1 MEHDERVGTCS
12 ICFCKAAP
20 ATFPLEVLRESEITS
35 KKRGLQQWGRNLGD
49 QLGGESV

>member
-1 MEHDERVGTCS
+1 MLECVRFVFD
-12 ICFCKAAP
+12 CFCKAAP
-20 ATFPLEVLRESEITS
+20 GTFPLEILRESDITDS